1 MGKYKSM
8 WVLLAVLGP
17 ILVSPAGAQKKQTG
31 GPTIK
36 KCQDASGTWHYG
48 DFAAQECERAKV
60 TEINQ
65 RGIKVKEHARIP
77 TKEELAAQAAE
88 REKARKEAE
97 RLATIRREEQRL
109 LNTYDS
115 ADAIVRARDDR
126 VIAIDRDIA
135 TNNELKHKFVAE
147 AKALRKANNPK
158 QKKRQQEVAEQ
169 IALFDEANKS
179 LTRERKEVIDH
190 YNELYVRYQTLILK
204 RSAKQ

>member
-1 MGKYKSM
+1 MS
-8 WVLLAVLGP
+8 ANP
-17 ILVSPAGAQKKQTG
+17 IVHVIGTG
-31 GPTIK
+31 TI
-36 KCQDASGTWHYG
+36 
-48 DFAAQECERAKV
+48 
-60 TEINQ
+60 
-65 RGIKVKEHARIP
+65 
-77 TKEELAAQAAE
+77 ELAAQAAE

-97 RLATIRREEQRL
+97 RLAAIRREEQRL

-169 IALFDEANKS
+169 IALFDGANKS
-179 LTRERKEVIDH
+179 LARERKEVIDH
-190 YNELYVRYQTLILK
+190 YNELYVRYQTLVLK